1 MVLKNYVCMCA
12 SMCLLKYL
20 VVSLEGKSQELP
32 TISAPI
38 QPVTAPITITICQFQ
53 FQFQIQISKRER
65 DLGERGSRGRRRF
78 ARRVDGHAIL
88 LLLFGFP
95 SPSATAHLSLYIVH
109 YTNCMKIEYLIL
121 KLLKNWK
128 ENIFHNYKKA
138 VSQCQSSRQST
149 SCINTK

>member
-1 MVLKNYVCMCA
+1 MCA

-78 ARRVDGHAIL
+78 ARRVDRHAIL
-88 LLLFGFP
+88 LLLFGLH
-95 SPSATAHLSLYIVH
+95 SPSTTAHLSLYTDH
-109 YTNCMKIEYLIL
+109 CSKYLRL
-121 KLLKNWK
+121 HDDR
-128 ENIFHNYKKA
+128 NI
-138 VSQCQSSRQST
+138 SD
-149 SCINTK
+149 